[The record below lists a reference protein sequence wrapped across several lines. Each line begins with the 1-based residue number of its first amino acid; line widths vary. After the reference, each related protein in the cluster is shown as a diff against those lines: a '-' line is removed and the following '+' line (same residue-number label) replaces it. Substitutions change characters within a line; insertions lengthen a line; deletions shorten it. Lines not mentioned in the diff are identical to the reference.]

1 MNPVR
6 KVFACLAGG
15 LGVFGLVLCFLCF
28 SCSQK
33 LPTATQDQPSVL
45 NSTAVEKG
53 PSGGY
58 TNNPKTRKYLE
69 APDEFA
75 EEPEADT
82 VVFNPDSLDYTAAEA
97 GETVEKSVGSSGYTI
112 KLPIGTKDTALLVIP
127 DGALAQ
133 NWNLSLRANLVP
145 TRDEKMSVA
154 IYDFS
159 PDGLVY
165 LKDCYLVQPSRF
177 PDGTV
182 LTLSWYN
189 PVSEKWE
196 EECTARVQNGQAVF
210 VIKHFSTYGA
220 PYDGDGL
227 GSGGQ

>member
-1 MNPVR
+1 MNALR
-6 KVFACLAGG
+6 KLMAHLAGG
-15 LGVFGLVLCFLCF
+15 LGTVGVAFFFLVF

-33 LPTATQDQPSVL
+33 LPTAPQGQPAVL
-45 NSTAVEKG
+45 KSAAVEK
-53 PSGGY
+53 PSGGL
-58 TNNPKTRKYLE
+58 TKKQSGDYLE
-69 APDEFA
+69 APDELA

-82 VVFNPDSLDYTAAEA
+82 VTFEPDSLDYTAVDA
-97 GETVEKSVGSSGYTI
+97 GESVEKSVGLAGYTI
-112 KLPIGTKDTALLVIP
+112 KFPIGTKDTALLIVP

-154 IYDFS
+154 IYDFF

-165 LKDCYLVQPSRF
+165 LKDCYLVQPTRF
-177 PDGTV
+177 PDGTFLV
-182 LTLSWYN
+182 LSWFN
-189 PVSEKWE
+189 PLSGKWE
-196 EECTARVQNGQAVF
+196 EESVARVQGGKAVF
-210 VIKHFSTYGA
+210 VIRHFSTYGA